1 MSSLYLGFGN
11 KEAVDGAAV
20 DAMRGMLDYINIKG
34 RVVIGEGEKDEAP
47 MLYYGEKVGMWD
59 EDSIEMDIAVDP
71 IDGTRLV
78 AYGLPNAL
86 SVMVGAESDK
96 ILSLP
101 TFYSYKLAVGPELK
115 GKLDLNASLKENIK
129 VAAAILGLPISELTV
144 VVLNRE
150 RHRKIIDE
158 IREIGARINLIGDG
172 DIAGAI
178 ATCMPES
185 GVNMYV
191 GIGGSPEAILAAAA
205 LRTLGG
211 EMQLKIWPR
220 DEEERKKINLEEWD
234 LNKTYIT
241 EELVGGEDIIFSA
254 TGVTDGDFLKGV
266 KYIKGKAITES
277 IVMRTSSKTVRRITT
292 YHDLKKKKIRI
303 KSLDGDEKLININ
316 KVDDERTSI
325 LKNKLYR

>member
-1 MSSLYLGFGN
+1 
-11 KEAVDGAAV
+11 
-20 DAMRGMLDYINIKG
+20 
-34 RVVIGEGEKDEAP
+34 
-47 MLYYGEKVGMWD
+47 
-59 EDSIEMDIAVDP
+59 
-71 IDGTRLV
+71 
-78 AYGLPNAL
+78 
-86 SVMVGAESDK
+86 
-96 ILSLP
+96 
-101 TFYSYKLAVGPELK
+101 
-115 GKLDLNASLKENIK
+115 
-129 VAAAILGLPISELTV
+129 LGLPISELTI

-150 RHRKIIDE
+150 RHRKIINE
-158 IREIGARINLIGDG
+158 IREIGARIKLIGDG

-178 ATCMPES
+178 ATSMPES

-234 LNKTYIT
+234 LDKTYLT
-241 EELVGGEDIIFSA
+241 EELVGGEHVIFAA

-277 IVMRTSSKTVRRITT
+277 IVMRTSSETVRRITT

-325 LKNKLYR
+325 LKNKLFR

>member
-1 MSSLYLGFGN
+1 
-11 KEAVDGAAV
+11 
-20 DAMRGMLDYINIKG
+20 
-34 RVVIGEGEKDEAP
+34 
-47 MLYYGEKVGMWD
+47 
-59 EDSIEMDIAVDP
+59 
-71 IDGTRLV
+71 
-78 AYGLPNAL
+78 
-86 SVMVGAESDK
+86 
-96 ILSLP
+96 
-101 TFYSYKLAVGPELK
+101 VGPELR
-115 GKLDLNASLKENIK
+115 GKLDLNSTLKENIK
-129 VAAAILGLPISELTV
+129 VAAAILGLPISELTI

-150 RHRKIIDE
+150 RHRKIINE
-158 IREIGARINLIGDG
+158 IREIGARIKLIGDG

-178 ATCMPES
+178 ATSMPES

-234 LNKTYIT
+234 LDKTYLT
-241 EELVGGEDIIFSA
+241 EELVGGEHVIFAA

-277 IVMRTSSKTVRRITT
+277 IVMRTSSETVRRITT

-325 LKNKLYR
+325 LKNKLFR